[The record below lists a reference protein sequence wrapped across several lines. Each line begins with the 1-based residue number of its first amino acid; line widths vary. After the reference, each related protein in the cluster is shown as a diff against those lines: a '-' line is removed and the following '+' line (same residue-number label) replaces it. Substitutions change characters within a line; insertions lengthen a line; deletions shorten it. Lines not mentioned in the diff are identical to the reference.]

1 MATVKEVIALAV
13 KEDVEVEL
21 MFPGEECAAYDAKEL
36 LEDTEFMTQD
46 EMNEVCEEQFFEEQ
60 DSGFGFVQ
68 SSFTAYKYESA
79 EFRFSCYIG

>member
-1 MATVKEVIALAV
+1 MATVKEVIALAA
-13 KEDVEVEL
+13 KADVQVEM

-36 LEDTEFMTQD
+36 LEDTEFMAQD
-46 EMNEVCEEQFFEEQ
+46 EMNEVCEEQFFDEQ

-79 EFRFSCYIG
+79 EFRFSCYIC